1 MRFGIRKK
9 MVKGHPNRAQSI
21 LEYAVLLCI
30 ILISLVSMQVFI
42 RRCYQGRL
50 KQQAETL
57 GSQYSTGHTSSF
69 TITSTKTTT
78 NTYTGGK
85 THLGVAIPEGMT
97 VTYSHTQTFL
107 DRKEKSQEEMRILSP
122 S

>member
-1 MRFGIRKK
+1 MK
-9 MVKGHPNRAQSI
+9 MNKMYSKEAQSI
-21 LEYAVLLCI
+21 LEYAVLLCM

-57 GSQYSTGHTSSF
+57 GSQYSIGHTSSF
-69 TITSTKTTT
+69 TTTSTKTTT
-78 NTYTGGK
+78 DTYTGGK

-97 VTYSHTQTFL
+97 VSYSTVRTSLEREEKTSAF
-107 DRKEKSQEEMRILSP
+107 DKDKKDKEVK
-122 S
+122 